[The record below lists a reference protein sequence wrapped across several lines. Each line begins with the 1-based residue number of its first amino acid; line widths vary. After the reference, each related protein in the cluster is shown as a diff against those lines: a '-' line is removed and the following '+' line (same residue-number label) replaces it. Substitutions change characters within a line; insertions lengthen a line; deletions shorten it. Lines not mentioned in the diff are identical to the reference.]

1 MAVQFSV
8 PSGPDIN
15 VWKCEYFKGI
25 DLNNAASNVEAY
37 RSPDAPNMIRDE
49 VGKVRK
55 RMGFQTVET
64 LEVSEGKSGAVNG
77 RFVLKGKE
85 LIHIGTAL
93 KRRAADGQSWETLY
107 STMNDRRSVGL
118 VFNGKLYLLD
128 GKQYLCFDGET
139 VKPVTENA
147 YVPTIIISRR
157 PNGGGTTY
165 EPLNLCSRS
174 WTESFLSD
182 GSSTVYQLTTDNL
195 AADSVKAEQL
205 QNDGSWKKLTEG
217 TDFTVD
223 RKLGKVTFTKAPEA
237 SSITGQDNLKIT
249 ASKDRDG
256 YADRINKMQIATLF
270 GVSGAPDRVFA
281 GGNPDYPNID
291 YYSELNDPTFFG
303 DTSYS
308 TVGQSDARIVGY
320 SVVGNYLAAHKASG
334 ADGRNVIIRSGTLD
348 SQGKAQFNI
357 VNTLKGEGAVSQ
369 YAFQSLKNE
378 PLFLTKSGV
387 YGITVGEMT
396 GERINEL
403 RSLQISEAL
412 RKEPGL
418 SEAVAWVWRDFYIL
432 SVGGGTVYLLD
443 GMQKEYSKDAP
454 WSSYQYECYKLLG
467 IPARIWWDNGDTLWF
482 GTDDGRICKFYTD
495 VDDPKSYNDDGKAI
509 EAYWDTPDIFGKLFY
524 KNKTFRN
531 LSVLIAAAPVT
542 GCTVLAQKK
551 GIWSQVYT
559 SGEKARYFDWSYI
572 NFAKFVFSADRTPHT
587 LSGKIKIKKVDKCRF
602 RIQNFEKDEPFGL
615 YAFATEYTQAENNYK
630 G

>member
-237 SSITGQDNLKIT
+237 SPITGQDNLKIT

-403 RSLQISEAL
+403 RSLRISEAL

-467 IPARIWWDNGDTLWF
+467 IPARIWWDDGDTLWF

>member
-308 TVGQSDARIVGY
+308 TVGRSDARIVGY

>member
-1 MAVQFSV
+1 MAVQFNV
-8 PSGPDIN
+8 PDGPDIN

-55 RMGFQTVET
+55 RMGYRTVET
-64 LEVSEGKSGAVNG
+64 LEVSEGTSGAING
-77 RFVLKGKE
+77 HFALKGKE
-85 LIHIGTAL
+85 LIHVGTAL
-93 KRRAADGQSWETLY
+93 KSRTEDGTGWETLY
-107 STMNDRRSVGL
+107 SDMNDRRSVGMI
-118 VFNGKLYLLD
+118 FNGKLYILD
-128 GKQYLCFDGET
+128 GKTYLCYDGET
-139 VKPVTENA
+139 VQSVTQNGR
-147 YVPTIIISRR
+147 VPTIIISRR
-157 PNGGGTTY
+157 PAGGGTTY
-165 EPLNLCSRS
+165 EPLNLCSRA

-182 GSSTVYQLTTDNL
+182 GTSTVYQLTAKDL
-195 AADSVKAEQL
+195 AKDAVTAEQL
-205 QNDGSWKKLTEG
+205 QNDGTWKTLQEN

-223 RKLGKVTFTKAPEA
+223 RALGKVTFAKAPAA
-237 SSITGQDNLKIT
+237 SPVTGQDNIHIT
-249 ASKDRDG
+249 AYKDREG
-256 YADRINKMQIATLF
+256 YADRVNKMQIAILF
-270 GVSGAPDRVFA
+270 GVNGSPDRIFVA
-281 GGNPDYPNID
+281 GNPDYPNID
-291 YYSELNDPTFFG
+291 YYSELNDPTFIG

-308 TVGQSDARIVGY
+308 TVGQSDATIVGY

-334 ADGRNVIIRSGTLD
+334 ADGRNVIIRSGTMD
-348 SQGKAQFNI
+348 SSGNAQFNI

-403 RSLQISEAL
+403 RSLHISEAL
-412 RKEPGL
+412 RKEAGIN
-418 SEAVAWVWRDFYIL
+418 EAVAWVWRDFYIL

-454 WSSYQYECYKLLG
+454 WSSYQYECYKLVG
-467 IPARIWWDNGDTLWF
+467 VPARIWWDDGDTLWF
-482 GTDDGRICKFYTD
+482 GTADGRICKFYTD
-495 VDDPKSYNDDGKAI
+495 VDDPKSYNDDGAAI
-509 EAYWDTPDIFGKLFY
+509 EAYWDTPDVFGKLFY

-559 SGEKARYFDWSYI
+559 SGEKARYFDWGYI
-572 NFAKFVFSADRTPHT
+572 NFSKFVFSSDRTPHT
-587 LSGKIKIKKVDKCRF
+587 LSGKIKVKKVDKCRF
-602 RIQNFEKDEPFGL
+602 RIQNKEKDEPFGL

>member
-8 PSGPDIN
+8 PDGPDIN

-55 RMGFQTVET
+55 RMGYRTVET
-64 LEVSEGKSGAVNG
+64 LEVSEGTSGAING
-77 RFVLKGKE
+77 HFTLKGKE
-85 LIHIGTAL
+85 LIHVGTAL
-93 KRRAADGQSWETLY
+93 KGRTKDGTGWETLY
-107 STMNDRRSVGL
+107 GDMNDRRSVGMI
-118 VFNGKLYLLD
+118 FNGKLYILD
-128 GKQYLCFDGET
+128 GKTYLCYDGEA
-139 VKPVTENA
+139 VQSVTQNGR
-147 YVPTIIISRR
+147 VPTIIISRR
-157 PNGGGTTY
+157 PAGGGTTY
-165 EPLNLCSRS
+165 EPLNLCSRA

-182 GSSTVYQLTTDNL
+182 GTSTVYQLTAKDL
-195 AADSVKAEQL
+195 AKDAVTAEQL
-205 QNDGSWKKLTEG
+205 QNDGTWKTLQEN

-223 RKLGKVTFTKAPEA
+223 RALGKVTFAKAPAA
-237 SSITGQDNLKIT
+237 SPVTGQDNIHIT
-249 ASKDRDG
+249 AYKDREG
-256 YADRINKMQIATLF
+256 YADRVNKMQIAILF
-270 GVSGAPDRVFA
+270 GVNGSPDRIFVA
-281 GGNPDYPNID
+281 GNPDYPNID
-291 YYSELNDPTFFG
+291 YYSELNDPTFIG

-308 TVGQSDARIVGY
+308 TVGQSDATIVGY

-334 ADGRNVIIRSGTLD
+334 ADGRNVIIRSGTMD
-348 SQGKAQFNI
+348 SSGNAQFNI

-403 RSLQISEAL
+403 RSLHISEAL
-412 RKEPGL
+412 RKEAGIN
-418 SEAVAWVWRDFYIL
+418 EAVAWVWRDFYIL

-454 WSSYQYECYKLLG
+454 WSSYQYECYKLVG
-467 IPARIWWDNGDTLWF
+467 VPARIWWDDGDTLWF
-482 GTDDGRICKFYTD
+482 GTQDGRICKFYTD

-509 EAYWDTPDIFGKLFY
+509 EAYWDTPDVFGKLFY

-559 SGEKARYFDWSYI
+559 SGEKARYFDWNYI
-572 NFAKFVFSADRTPHT
+572 NFAKFVFSSDRTPHT

-602 RIQNFEKDEPFGL
+602 RIQNLEKDEPFGL
-615 YAFATEYTQAENNYK
+615 YAFATEYTQADNNYK